1 MPDNSIDTLIF
12 DIGGVLVELTGVQ
25 QMLDWC
31 GGGLT
36 EAELW
41 PRWLSSPGVRAFEAG
56 RSSAEEFGTEMVR
69 EFELC
74 VGPQEFLTAFTRWP
88 RALYPGAAELL
99 RSLAPRRQLVSLSN
113 TNMLHWNYVCDDLGL
128 GTMFDRH
135 FPSHQTGVIK
145 PDREAFDFVVRSLG
159 GRAERMVFLDD
170 NQLNVD
176 AAHAAGLQAYR
187 TAGVEQAAARLWD
200 LGFTHGLKGGYAQ
213 RPAAMEDSI

>member
-1 MPDNSIDTLIF
+1 MADISIDTLIF
-12 DIGGVLVELTGVQ
+12 DVGGVLVELTGVQ

-31 GGGLT
+31 GRPLT

-41 PRWLSSPGVRAFEAG
+41 ARWLSSPGVRAFEAG
-56 RSSAEEFGTEMVR
+56 RCSAEAFGAVVVR

-74 VGPQEFLTAFTRWP
+74 VGPQEFLEAFARWP

-113 TNMLHWNYVCDDLGL
+113 TNPLHWSYVCDELGL
-128 GTMFDRH
+128 GMLFDLH
-135 FPSHQTGVIK
+135 FPSHQTGMMK

-159 GRAERMVFLDD
+159 APAERMVFLDD

-176 AAHAAGLQAYR
+176 AARAAGLQAYR
-187 TAGVEQAAARLWD
+187 VAGVEQAAARLRG
-200 LGFTHGLKGGYAQ
+200 LGFTHDA
-213 RPAAMEDSI
+213 